1 MKRFHISISVDDLE
15 ASIADYSARLG
26 CAPGVVVAGRY
37 ARFRTETLN
46 FTLSCKPGQPGGII
60 RHLGFEDPSVSGFS
74 EETDRNGI
82 VWESFSL
89 HTQNDEIET
98 KFGNPLKGPR
108 P

>member
-1 MKRFHISISVDDLE
+1 MKRFHISIGVADLE
-15 ASIADYSARLG
+15 ASIADYSNRLG
-26 CAPGVVVAGRY
+26 CAPDVVIAGRY

-46 FTLSCKPGQPGGII
+46 FTLSCKPQQPAGTI
-60 RHLGFEDPSVSGFS
+60 RHLGFEDPAASGFS

-89 HTQNDEIET
+89 HTQNDEIRM
-98 KFGNPLKGPR
+98 KFGKSLKGLR